1 MQEKKKKKI
10 QVKNLD
16 FSCQMGQSTRY
27 QYKSL
32 MCKLQRSQSNLI
44 VDGSEKQFFDTIL
57 NQ

>member
-1 MQEKKKKKI
+1 
-10 QVKNLD
+10 
-16 FSCQMGQSTRY
+16 MGQSTRY